1 MATSPNTS
9 RPATVTRLHVQQS
22 VASGR
27 RGTDGGLDREGVP
40 RGRAPDTLPRGS
52 EPQFP
57 PRMTTG
63 TLHVGSGWAAP
74 SSVHEAF
81 TGGGRAT
88 AAASFPCTSPS
99 SSFIL
104 PHAGSPCGAGTAG
117 RTQPGPCPPANET
130 GREAWAG
137 PRPPCPHGS
146 WGTNRRGI
154 PEAERDSAG
163 RRPQA
168 SLCHRTS
175 SAGHSSVGE
184 GEVPPREHRVRPEE
198 GPGLATLVPL
208 SPLGSGGRRP
218 AWLGPSLG

>member
-1 MATSPNTS
+1 MSS
-9 RPATVTRLHVQQS
+9 RVWPQ
-22 VASGR
+22 G
-27 RGTDGGLDREGVP
+27 D
-40 RGRAPDTLPRGS
+40 RGRTEDWTGRVCLGGG
-52 EPQFP
+52 P
-57 PRMTTG
+57 PTRSRVA
-63 TLHVGSGWAAP
+63 LSLSFGSGWAAP

-99 SSFIL
+99 PSFIL
-104 PHAGSPCGAGTAG
+104 PRAGSPPPCGAGTAG

-163 RRPQA
+163 RRPRA

-198 GPGLATLVPL
+198 GPGLATLVPAQSPRQRWEAASLAGSL
-208 SPLGSGGRRP
+208 S
-218 AWLGPSLG
+218 WLSLPSLPPPPPPCVI